1 MKLLSRLDVNPLG
14 DRQHRLGK
22 AAKVS
27 MQREKVAKEKA
38 IALQGAAQTLR
49 ELIDGEAAPVVEPEV
64 VTPEAE

>member
-27 MQREKVAKEKA
+27 MQREKVAKEKS
-38 IALQGAAQTLR
+38 Q
-49 ELIDGEAAPVVEPEV
+49 PNV
-64 VTPEAE
+64 